1 MFTLVI
7 EERQTVPDAGEWLT
21 TKEAAAYLKVSV
33 RTILR
38 RVADGTLPATR
49 VGPKLLRFR
58 RGDLDRV
65 FAPTRS
71 PSSRQPPSATPPRP
85 RRPSRSK

>member
-1 MFTLVI
+1 M
-7 EERQTVPDAGEWLT
+7 PDADEWMT

-58 RGDLDRV
+58 RADLDRA
-65 FAPTRS
+65 FS
-71 PSSRQPPSATPPRP
+71 PSPRPPRAARGP
-85 RRPSRSK
+85 RGPRGRQGLLKQK